1 MMGDYIVDLITVT
14 HSNDVTVVVTET
26 SRTVYADK
34 KSVTRAEFYQGI
46 ANDLNLNAVFEVHS
60 MEYEDEQKLRHEGN
74 DYLII
79 RTYSKD
85 DEKIELICQAYHD
98 VQTNFAKLRDTVE
111 IWHRTFILNSMN
123 EETPVVALLY
133 TVMAE
138 IEFQGGGTSELDDII
153 ETSHNAVVKI
163 VYREGMREDMFL
175 MIGGK
180 RWNIR
185 YMEDPYNR
193 HETLILT
200 VERVVP

>member
-1 MMGDYIVDLITVT
+1 MMGDHVVDLIKIM
-14 HSNDVTVVVTET
+14 HSNDATVVVTEI
-26 SRTVYADK
+26 SRSVFANR

-46 ANDLNLNAVFEVHS
+46 ANDLNPNVVFEVHS
-60 MEYEDEQKLRHEGN
+60 LEYEDEQRLRNEGK

-85 DEKIELICQAYHD
+85 DLVELVCQAYHD
-98 VQTNFAKLRDTVE
+98 VQINLAKLRDTVE
-111 IWHRTFILNSMN
+111 IWHHTFSLNAMN
-123 EETPVVALLY
+123 EKTPTPVLLY

-138 IEFQGGGTSELDDII
+138 IEFKGGGTSELDDII
-153 ETSHNAVVKI
+153 ETSNNAIVKV
-163 VYREGMREDMFL
+163 VYRADIREDMFL

-180 RWNIR
+180 RWDIR
-185 YMEDPYNR
+185 YIEDPYNR